1 MGTIRVVIADDDS
14 RVGEAL
20 REVLSA
26 HPGFEV
32 HAVVGTGEEAA
43 ELAGA
48 VAADV
53 VLMDVRMPGGGGAG
67 VVAVRARSPR
77 TAVVAISAQADA
89 GTIADLLRAGAV
101 GFVTKGQ
108 SLLELP
114 AVLAAC
120 ANGAVTIAART
131 GADALRMLTGRAQT

>member
-26 HPGFEV
+26 HPDFEV

-48 VAADV
+48 ADK
-53 VLMDVRMPGGGGAG
+53 GAG
-67 VVAVRARSPR
+67 VKLDD
-77 TAVVAISAQADA
+77 I
-89 GTIADLLRAGAV
+89 
-101 GFVTKGQ
+101 VTKVTLGVMQATTGMVGQ
-108 SLLELP
+108 NLGARQFGRIRRTVSYAWLVSL
-114 AVLAAC
+114 AFYAA
-120 ANGAVTIAART
+120 
-131 GADALRMLTGRAQT
+131 